1 VKAEAPSENPRT
13 PESKSSAKDPQ
24 TPRTR
29 TGQPHQKDLSPAT
42 PKQIRKRKILDDDLT
57 PPRPEVNPEM
67 AERIG
72 LIMGERNKKRQ
83 AKVKDAHAKR
93 LIRESGLDFNLHFQ
107 KMHAGMVVEKSHWS
121 SFKKCIAGEGDLTCA
136 VCQNLVVHHCIKI
149 SRFEAEGSQATD
161 QNEQRQGAGDR
172 DPGAGDRDPGADA
185 LALVPV
191 DNSTA
196 KRRKVGRPRKDTDEE
211 KFDLRNFMQA
221 ERPNLY
227 SFLTEEQ
234 VRDRLP
240 VKSQDDEQL
249 LKREMAKNP
258 AMCNACRVVM
268 HFQVVSNDRQLQLGC
283 LRLFETRE
291 PQVKAINQKY

>member
-1 VKAEAPSENPRT
+1 MKAEAPSENPRT

-42 PKQIRKRKILDDDLT
+42 PKQIRKRKILDGDLT

-149 SRFEAEGSQATD
+149 SRFEAE
-161 QNEQRQGAGDR
+161 
-172 DPGAGDRDPGADA
+172 
-185 LALVPV
+185 V
-191 DNSTA
+191 A
-196 KRRKVGRPRKDTDEE
+196 KPPIR
-211 KFDLRNFMQA
+211 M
-221 ERPNLY
+221 
-227 SFLTEEQ
+227 
-234 VRDRLP
+234 
-240 VKSQDDEQL
+240 
-249 LKREMAKNP
+249 
-258 AMCNACRVVM
+258 
-268 HFQVVSNDRQLQLGC
+268 SNDRVQVIVIQVQVIVIQVQMRWLWFLWTTARPRGERLVAPGRTLTRKSSICATSCKLRGQISTRFLLKNKFVIDC
-283 LRLFETRE
+283 L
-291 PQVKAINQKY
+291 